1 MKTYLRYA
9 VVLLGLSVFVPVFYS
24 CSKDEEKK
32 VPEALFSFTAGGDGR
47 TITFTNE
54 STDANSYAWDFGD
67 GETSTEA
74 SPVHIFPALGKY
86 TITLTA
92 TGSGGENTFTYEIT
106 VSKSSVVKL
115 DDSSVSDWATVPDVF
130 VAVDNNGGLMKR
142 VKLDYDGEYLYF
154 YLEVQDQLSDS
165 TFTGIHLDLDNDST
179 TGFDPWTNTNIGS
192 DLYLEGRFLTAFE
205 QTVFE
210 VDPLLD
216 PGWPW
221 SAVAVSDFIVYGAHI
236 QDGAVVK
243 TEFAL
248 KRSKMNAPKVGLSMG
263 EKVTLIINHYFEW
276 EPAGFFP
283 VSGSPAFIYEM
294 P

>member
-9 VVLLGLSVFVPVFYS
+9 AVLLGLSVFGSVFYS

-67 GETSTEA
+67 GATSTEA
-74 SPVHIFPALGKY
+74 NPVHTFPALGKY

-92 TGSGGENTFTYEIT
+92 TGPGGENTFTYEIT

-115 DDSSVSDWATVPDVF
+115 DDASLSDWATVPDVF
-130 VAVDNNGGLMKR
+130 VAVDNNGGLMKK
-142 VKLDYDGEYLYF
+142 VKLDYDGEFLYF
-154 YLEVQDQLSDS
+154 YMEVQDQLTDS
-165 TFTGIHLDLDNDST
+165 LPTGIHLDLDNDST
-179 TGFDPWTNTNIGS
+179 TGFDPWTNTNIGT
-192 DLYLEGRFLTAFE
+192 DLYLEGAF
-205 QTVFE
+205 TTGAWVSIFE
-210 VDPLLD
+210 VDPALD

-221 SAVAVSDFIVYGAHI
+221 ADVAVTDAVVFGTHV
-236 QDGAVVK
+236 QDGSVVK
-243 TEFAL
+243 TEFAFR
-248 KRSKMNAPKVGLSMG
+248 RSKMNAPKVGLSMG
-263 EKVTLIINHYFEW
+263 EKVTVIINHYFDW